1 MPSSTAIKA
10 GRAFVEL
17 FADDSKLVRGLRRA
31 ELRVKAFGRKMQVI
45 GRQMFMLGAMAAA
58 PLALATRIFVRFD
71 DQMRAVQAVTGA
83 TGEEFDKLTEK
94 AKELGRT
101 TSFTAAQV
109 AASMLE
115 LGRAGFSPKQ
125 IDAAIASV
133 LNLARA
139 TGTELPE
146 AANIAANTLRAFGLE
161 ADQMTRVAD
170 VMTATAN
177 SSAQTLTD
185 LGQAMVYTAPIA
197 AEYGMT
203 IEETNKVLGAL
214 ANFGIKGSMAGTTMK
229 NILLRLA
236 DPAIRKQVEALGVSV
251 TDSSGSLRNVSDILK
266 EVGTAVD
273 GMPNAEKLAIFNKL
287 FGMRAI
293 AGGAKLTATEFERL
307 NEAIDN
313 AAGTAAKTAATMDA
327 GIGGAFRRLY
337 SAVEGIAIAVGD
349 SLASELSNMSDQL
362 ARVSGVITQWIAQN
376 KEVVVTV
383 LRVAIALMTV
393 GASLVV
399 LGILISSLGTILG
412 AMAAV
417 VSLVG
422 TVLGLL
428 ATAITAIISPIG
440 LAIAAVVALGG
451 YLLYT
456 AGVGSKALDWLGR
469 QFAGLRNNAERAFEG
484 IAAAL
489 ASGDISLAMRI
500 LWLTLKMEWE
510 KGTHWILEKWVAV
523 KETLLAVWTE
533 AVYGLAR
540 LFTKGWAA
548 LQTAWTEAVYTMSTI
563 WTTFTGTVVDTW
575 KAAEKSVAKGIGFII
590 AKMQGLDPVEMSATL
605 DEMYGVQE
613 RQRDAEQADNLSSIQ
628 ETRDARMGEIESERE
643 GVLGILDE
651 ERENAHAQRASRYQ
665 ADLAE
670 SERELIDT
678 EKEWEAA
685 LSEAQAKREARGQ
698 GEFGPEGAEG
708 ADAILAE
715 ARAAMD
721 AFTESGGLKRVA
733 TGAFSGVAA
742 SRMSGIGG
750 MKTVEQN
757 TADMAEGIRDLNRKA
772 DQGRLVFGGN

>member
-31 ELRVKAFGRKMQVI
+31 EQRVKAFGRKMQVI

-101 TSFTAAQV
+101 TSFSAAQV

-115 LGRAGFSPKQ
+115 LGRVGFSPKQ

-266 EVGTAVD
+266 EVGAAVD
-273 GMPNAEKLAIFNKL
+273 GMPNAEKLAIFNKI

-293 AGGAKLTATEFERL
+293 AGGAKLTASEFEC
-307 NEAIDN
+307 
-313 AAGTAAKTAATMDA
+313 
-327 GIGGAFRRLY
+327 
-337 SAVEGIAIAVGD
+337 V
-349 SLASELSNMSDQL
+349 
-362 ARVSGVITQWIAQN
+362 
-376 KEVVVTV
+376 
-383 LRVAIALMTV
+383 
-393 GASLVV
+393 
-399 LGILISSLGTILG
+399 
-412 AMAAV
+412 
-417 VSLVG
+417 
-422 TVLGLL
+422 
-428 ATAITAIISPIG
+428 P
-440 LAIAAVVALGG
+440 
-451 YLLYT
+451 
-456 AGVGSKALDWLGR
+456 
-469 QFAGLRNNAERAFEG
+469 
-484 IAAAL
+484 
-489 ASGDISLAMRI
+489 
-500 LWLTLKMEWE
+500 
-510 KGTHWILEKWVAV
+510 HW
-523 KETLLAVWTE
+523 
-533 AVYGLAR
+533 R
-540 LFTKGWAA
+540 
-548 LQTAWTEAVYTMSTI
+548 
-563 WTTFTGTVVDTW
+563 
-575 KAAEKSVAKGIGFII
+575 
-590 AKMQGLDPVEMSATL
+590 
-605 DEMYGVQE
+605 
-613 RQRDAEQADNLSSIQ
+613 
-628 ETRDARMGEIESERE
+628 
-643 GVLGILDE
+643 
-651 ERENAHAQRASRYQ
+651 
-665 ADLAE
+665 
-670 SERELIDT
+670 
-678 EKEWEAA
+678 
-685 LSEAQAKREARGQ
+685 
-698 GEFGPEGAEG
+698 
-708 ADAILAE
+708 
-715 ARAAMD
+715 
-721 AFTESGGLKRVA
+721 
-733 TGAFSGVAA
+733 
-742 SRMSGIGG
+742 
-750 MKTVEQN
+750 
-757 TADMAEGIRDLNRKA
+757 
-772 DQGRLVFGGN
+772 